1 MFPSKR
7 VNRQHRRRKSNS
19 KTVEDATRSATLN
32 LRRLCR
38 FRWLYL
44 QIMSFQPRGGMTVW
58 DRASLSPGPLRRAA
72 DRWHDITGKAGNT
85 MQRSGCPLI
94 WGALIEN
101 LRITGPLPTHCA
113 IETTHKPSLVVSL
126 FIGGNQRIYTLMCGR
141 EIKPFGVVT
150 FIDEWIKIHSRLSLS
165 LLTLLHITGTVSPA
179 FLSVPNVFFRK
190 LFFHAFFPSG
200 FCVRG

>member
-1 MFPSKR
+1 MS
-7 VNRQHRRRKSNS
+7 VNRTSLKS
-19 KTVEDATRSATLN
+19 TEM
-32 LRRLCR
+32 RRLCR

-44 QIMSFQPRGGMTVW
+44 QLMPSFQPRGGMTVW
-58 DRASLSPGPLRRAA
+58 DRASFSPGPLREAA

-113 IETTHKPSLVVSL
+113 IETTHKPSLVVSP
-126 FIGGNQRIYTLMCGR
+126 FIAGNQRIYTLMCGR

-150 FIDEWIKIHSRLSLS
+150 FIDEWIKIHSCLSRSPYTTTYHGYSRL
-165 LLTLLHITGTVSPA
+165 GSPRSA
-179 FLSVPNVFFRK
+179 KCFL
-190 LFFHAFFPSG
+190 
-200 FCVRG
+200 